1 MLFDLFFDIRGQE
14 FCLEGEPFNFIEPN
28 FKSTINI
35 LVENFIPQN
44 PGGQGQ
50 RMAHGDDFI
59 YLAPSIYAGYLTR
72 RRDPHCP
79 RHICRVPHKEMG
91 PTVCGSRLLVR
102 CPAYMLGTWYTPH
115 GDMGS
120 LPTEKDCTQFRRTEW
135 QYSFFN
141 ISGRGPVVS

>member
-59 YLAPSIYAGYLTR
+59 IL
-72 RRDPHCP
+72 H
-79 RHICRVPHKEMG
+79 
-91 PTVCGSRLLVR
+91 
-102 CPAYMLGTWYTPH
+102 PAYMPGTSQGGGTHILWDP
-115 GDMGS
+115 S
-120 LPTEKDCTQFRRTEW
+120 LCEVPG
-135 QYSFFN
+135 
-141 ISGRGPVVS
+141 I